1 MTTKYQGWIYWGVC
15 TPLTGVCAPSHGQR
29 VCRGGGGYFHDK
41 AKNIRDKM
49 SNLSNNMISKLFVN
63 KNYNTVIKQDFAV
76 VK

>member
-1 MTTKYQGWIYWGVC
+1 MDLLGCVH
-15 TPLTGVCAPSHGQR
+15 PPPSPGQR
-29 VCRGGGGYFHDK
+29 VCRGGGYFHDK

-49 SNLSNNMISKLFVN
+49 SNLSNNMMISELFVN